1 MAAIRRTLPDDL
13 EERMEILLNK
23 CTNDRETRRVQ
34 VILLLARHHWNYKQ
48 IAQAT
53 GYAPTTV
60 RDIQTRF
67 FRDGE
72 GSLFN
77 RKVPKERNQY
87 LKREQE
93 REFLD
98 RFTQSALEG
107 ELVTVNDIQ
116 LAFEKVVGKKV
127 AHSTVYELLKRN
139 GWRKI
144 TARPKHPKSDPRER
158 ARFKKTSEITEQA
171 EAKSQI
177 QWVPTQGDVSG

>member
-1 MAAIRRTLPDDL
+1 MAAIRRKLPADL
-13 EERMEILLNK
+13 EGRMLELRK
-23 CTNDRETRRVQ
+23 HCRNDRESRRIQ
-34 VILLLARHHWNYKQ
+34 VILLLARHQWNYEQ
-48 IAQAT
+48 ISEAT

-72 GSLFN
+72 SSLMS

-93 REFLD
+93 KAFLD

-107 ELVTVNDIQ
+107 ELVRVIDIRES
-116 LAFEKVVGKKV
+116 FEKMVGKKV
-127 AHSTVYELLKRN
+127 ATSTIYELLKRN

-144 TARPKHPKSDPRER
+144 TPRPKHPKSDAHERE
-158 ARFKKTSEITEQA
+158 RFKKTPEITQKTQT
-171 EAKSQI
+171 KSQG
-177 QWVPTQGDVSG
+177 QWMPAQGDVPG